1 MLYPE
6 ICLPGLLPSYRT
18 ILSLVGALLC
28 FLNEKV
34 CQRLLAPR
42 LPSFLAVF
50 LPNQLCFLRSL
61 SHFPVT
67 VWDTSNQP
75 LLGWLFY
82 VHTDFFS
89 LSFLLLNTF
98 LFVQSFKKRKRASK
112 NLHIR
117 NGTYCCGDYQQN
129 LKLHLFSEQPVIWD
143 HAGRTLTHTRQS
155 AVQKQLGEGRPEC
168 CVWTED
174 AGFMVPS
181 FGTLLWCHV
190 WLLEGPS
197 LKSGGNRAGW
207 MVESVENLSPPRAL
221 CAARETSP
229 LGVPEGSGLICL
241 VGRVHQAITR

>member
-6 ICLPGLLPSYRT
+6 ICLPGLLPSYKT
-18 ILSLVGALLC
+18 ILSLVGALFLC

-42 LPSFLAVF
+42 VSSFLAVF
-50 LPNQLCFLRSL
+50 SLNQLCFLRSL

-82 VHTDFFS
+82 VHTDFFFLYHFYS
-89 LSFLLLNTF
+89 CTLSYLCRVL
-98 LFVQSFKKRKRASK
+98 KKRKRASK

-143 HAGRTLTHTRQS
+143 HADAHTS
-155 AVQKQLGEGRPEC
+155 VSGAEAVGGGETG
-168 CVWTED
+168 V
-174 AGFMVPS
+174 
-181 FGTLLWCHV
+181 
-190 WLLEGPS
+190 
-197 LKSGGNRAGW
+197 
-207 MVESVENLSPPRAL
+207 L
-221 CAARETSP
+221 C
-229 LGVPEGSGLICL
+229 LD
-241 VGRVHQAITR
+241 